1 MRDII
6 HVNLLPIEYRVV
18 KRDFSFLFDS
28 RVLLGTLLS
37 VVTVLS
43 FLAGREF
50 ISNNLAAKQ
59 LSINEVDA
67 EIAKNAFVAVKIKEL
82 EAVRDEKN
90 AKNISLRSIS
100 VSKRKWV
107 RILEGLSK
115 SMPLNT
121 WLDMVKQ
128 SETADQEMEIQGRT
142 YVFPEV
148 AEYMLELE
156 KNEYFQKVSLSSIE
170 FKKEGDK
177 SYFNFNVKIN
187 LNPSAGMESF
197 ISEPTP
203 GKVL

>member
-6 HVNLLPIEYRVV
+6 HVNLLPIEYRIV

-28 RVLLGTLLS
+28 RVLLGALMA
-37 VVTVLS
+37 VVTVIS
-43 FLAGREF
+43 FVAGREF
-50 ISNNLAAKQ
+50 ISSNLAAKQ

-67 EIAKNAFVAVKIKEL
+67 EIAKNAYVAIKIKQL

-121 WLDMVKQ
+121 WLDVVKQ
-128 SETADQEMEIQGRT
+128 NETTEQEMEILGRT
-142 YVFPEV
+142 FVFPEV

-156 KNEYFQKVSLSSIE
+156 KNEYFQKVSLNSIE
-170 FKKEGDK
+170 FQKEGDK
-177 SYFNFNVKIN
+177 SYFNFKIKID

-197 ISEPTP
+197 ISDPTP